1 MLITGLWSCAS
12 DDPLPVVTV
21 IGDSLND
28 VGALGFKATIQDSAN
43 PKGYPLWT
51 QIVANSYGADGS
63 AQCAYYISDKAG
75 GFTTSTN
82 AACTNFGISGARIV
96 AGASKGSSSPLN
108 VGMQMQARASRGSF
122 NSSEL
127 LLVNGG
133 GNDIADL
140 VGLYLGAA
148 GGGQGLAA
156 FQQFLNQQVD
166 SATLSSLLAQPT
178 GPALAAGVYMQK
190 LAETFHSQVSSQLL
204 DKGAQRVLI
213 LNVPDITLTP
223 RFKAVLIGVT
233 AQAGAPAALQLQG
246 AIRQWVAAFNQQLSI
261 KAAADPRLL
270 VVDFNASFS
279 DVVQNF
285 SSSKY
290 ALTNASDAACP
301 VTGVADG
308 LPVYDFPSCTSQAL
322 DSIQGKSV
330 GWWKTYLFSDGF
342 HPSPRGHEIM
352 AQTVREGMVS
362 KGWLPR

>member
-1 MLITGLWSCAS
+1 
-12 DDPLPVVTV
+12 
-21 IGDSLND
+21 
-28 VGALGFKATIQDSAN
+28 
-43 PKGYPLWT
+43 
-51 QIVANSYGADGS
+51 
-63 AQCAYYISDKAG
+63 
-75 GFTTSTN
+75 
-82 AACTNFGISGARIV
+82 
-96 AGASKGSSSPLN
+96 
-108 VGMQMQARASRGSF
+108 MQMQARASRGSF
-122 NSSEL
+122 DTSEL

-140 VGLYLGAA
+140 VGLYLNAGKGA
-148 GGGQGLAA
+148 QELAA

-166 SATLSSLLAQPT
+166 SATIGSLLAQPN
-178 GPALAAGVYMQK
+178 GSALAAGVYMQK
-190 LAETFHSQVSSQLL
+190 LADTFHSQITSQLL

-352 AQTVREGMVS
+352 AQIVRERMQS